1 MKLRYYL
8 RGLGIGIVVTALLMG
23 FTKGAAKETLSDD
36 EIIARAEALGMVQS
50 SVLSSDLNHE
60 EQDEDGVT
68 VSYNTARDGTD
79 IAALSDSVGADQTGD
94 AAGVVD
100 TEDTDKTADTA
111 DTVDSGKVTDATGT
125 GDADKTADA
134 TGVANTGKTSNTNTT
149 DTKTASAS
157 KSSTKASDIDA
168 ADNSTKATDT
178 TGKVTNDTN
187 VTDDADNSGTT
198 GAATIT
204 VTINS
209 GDGSDTVARRLAELG
224 VITDAGDF
232 DRYLCQNGYDKKLAT
247 GNHEINAGAGY
258 QEIAE
263 TLIKRAK

>member
-8 RGLGIGIVVTALLMG
+8 RGLGIGIVITAFLMG
-23 FTKGAAKETLSDD
+23 FTKGGAKETLSDD

-60 EQDEDGVT
+60 EQGEDGVT
-68 VSYNTARDGTD
+68 VSYNTALDESD
-79 IAALSDSVGADQTGD
+79 IAALPDSAGADQTGD

-100 TEDTDKTADTA
+100 TEATDKTADEA
-111 DTVDSGKVTDATGT
+111 DTVDSEKVADAA
-125 GDADKTADA
+125 GDSEKVADA
-134 TGVANTGKTSNTNTT
+134 TGDSEG
-149 DTKTASAS
+149 
-157 KSSTKASDIDA
+157 STKASDTDV
-168 ADNSTKATDT
+168 ADNSIKATD
-178 TGKVTNDTN
+178 
-187 VTDDADNSGTT
+187 TT

-204 VTINS
+204 VMINS
-209 GDGSDTVARRLAELG
+209 GDGSDTVARHLAELG

-263 TLIKRAK
+263 ILIKRTK

>member
-8 RGLGIGIVVTALLMG
+8 RGLGIGIVITAFLMG
-23 FTKGAAKETLSDD
+23 FTKGSAKETLSDD

-60 EQDEDGVT
+60 EQGEDGVT
-68 VSYNTARDGTD
+68 VSYNTALDESD
-79 IAALSDSVGADQTGD
+79 IAALPDSAGADQTGD

-100 TEDTDKTADTA
+100 TEATDKTADEA
-111 DTVDSGKVTDATGT
+111 DTVDSEKV
-125 GDADKTADA
+125 ADA
-134 TGVANTGKTSNTNTT
+134 AGDSEKVADAAGDSEG
-149 DTKTASAS
+149 
-157 KSSTKASDIDA
+157 STKASDTDV
-168 ADNSTKATDT
+168 ADNSTKATD
-178 TGKVTNDTN
+178 
-187 VTDDADNSGTT
+187 TT

-209 GDGSDTVARRLAELG
+209 GDGSDTVARHLAELG

-263 TLIKRAK
+263 ILIKRTK

>member
-8 RGLGIGIVVTALLMG
+8 RGLGIGIVITALLMG
-23 FTKGAAKETLSDD
+23 FTKTAAKETLSDD

-60 EQDEDGVT
+60 EQGEDGVT
-68 VSYNTARDGTD
+68 VSYNTALDESD
-79 IAALSDSVGADQTGD
+79 IAALPDSAGADQTED

-100 TEDTDKTADTA
+100 TEATDKTAD
-111 DTVDSGKVTDATGT
+111 V
-125 GDADKTADA
+125 
-134 TGVANTGKTSNTNTT
+134 
-149 DTKTASAS
+149 
-157 KSSTKASDIDA
+157 
-168 ADNSTKATDT
+168 ADNSTKATDKTADAADNSTKT
-178 TGKVTNDTN
+178 TDTTDKVKNDTT

-198 GAATIT
+198 GATTIT

-209 GDGSDTVARRLAELG
+209 GDGSDTVARHLAELG

-247 GNHEINAGAGY
+247 GNHEINVGAGY

-263 TLIKRAK
+263 ILIKRTK

>member
-8 RGLGIGIVVTALLMG
+8 RGLGIGIVITAFLMG
-23 FTKGAAKETLSDD
+23 FTKGSAKETLSDD

-60 EQDEDGVT
+60 EQGEDGVT
-68 VSYNTARDGTD
+68 VSYNTALDEPD
-79 IAALSDSVGADQTGD
+79 IAALPDGAGADQTGD
-94 AAGVVD
+94 AAGLVD
-100 TEDTDKTADTA
+100 TEATDKTADEA
-111 DTVDSGKVTDATGT
+111 DTVDSEKVADAA
-125 GDADKTADA
+125 GDSEKVADA
-134 TGVANTGKTSNTNTT
+134 TGDSEG
-149 DTKTASAS
+149 
-157 KSSTKASDIDA
+157 STKASDTDV
-168 ADNSTKATDT
+168 ADNSTKATD
-178 TGKVTNDTN
+178 
-187 VTDDADNSGTT
+187 TT

-209 GDGSDTVARRLAELG
+209 GDGSDTVARHLAELG

-263 TLIKRAK
+263 ILIKRTQ

>member
-8 RGLGIGIVVTALLMG
+8 RGLGIGIVITALLMG
-23 FTKGAAKETLSDD
+23 LTKGGAKETLSDD

-60 EQDEDGVT
+60 EQGEDGVT
-68 VSYNTARDGTD
+68 VSYNTALDEPD
-79 IAALSDSVGADQTGD
+79 IAALPDSAGADQTGD
-94 AAGVVD
+94 AADVVD
-100 TEDTDKTADTA
+100 TAGSDKTD
-111 DTVDSGKVTDATGT
+111 D
-125 GDADKTADA
+125 
-134 TGVANTGKTSNTNTT
+134 VANTGETSNTT

-157 KSSTKASDIDA
+157 KDSTKASDTDA

-178 TGKVTNDTN
+178 TDMVKNDTT

-209 GDGSDTVARRLAELG
+209 GDGSDTVARHLAELG

-263 TLIKRAK
+263 ILIKRTK

>member
-8 RGLGIGIVVTALLMG
+8 RGLGIGIVITAFLMG
-23 FTKGAAKETLSDD
+23 FTKGSAKETLSDD

-60 EQDEDGVT
+60 EQGEDGVT
-68 VSYNTARDGTD
+68 VSYNTALDESD
-79 IAALSDSVGADQTGD
+79 IAALPDGAGADQTGD
-94 AAGVVD
+94 AAGVAD
-100 TEDTDKTADTA
+100 TEATDKTADAA
-111 DTVDSGKVTDATGT
+111 DNVDSEKVADAA
-125 GDADKTADA
+125 GDSEKVADA
-134 TGVANTGKTSNTNTT
+134 TGDSEG
-149 DTKTASAS
+149 
-157 KSSTKASDIDA
+157 STKASDTDV
-168 ADNSTKATDT
+168 ADNSTEATD
-178 TGKVTNDTN
+178 
-187 VTDDADNSGTT
+187 TT

-209 GDGSDTVARRLAELG
+209 GDGSDTVARHLAELG

-263 TLIKRAK
+263 ILIKRTQ

>member
-8 RGLGIGIVVTALLMG
+8 RGLGIGIVITALLMG
-23 FTKGAAKETLSDD
+23 FTKTATKETLSDD

-60 EQDEDGVT
+60 ERGEDGVT
-68 VSYNTARDGTD
+68 VSYNTALDKSD
-79 IAALSDSVGADQTGD
+79 IAALPDSAGADQTED

-100 TEDTDKTADTA
+100 TEATDKTADA
-111 DTVDSGKVTDATGT
+111 AGVVDTEAT
-125 GDADKTADA
+125 DKTAD
-134 TGVANTGKTSNTNTT
+134 V
-149 DTKTASAS
+149 
-157 KSSTKASDIDA
+157 
-168 ADNSTKATDT
+168 ADNSTKATD
-178 TGKVTNDTN
+178 
-187 VTDDADNSGTT
+187 TT

-263 TLIKRAK
+263 ILIKRTK

>member
-8 RGLGIGIVVTALLMG
+8 RGLGIGIVITAFLMG
-23 FTKGAAKETLSDD
+23 FTKGSAKETLSDD

-60 EQDEDGVT
+60 EQGEDGVT
-68 VSYNTARDGTD
+68 VSYNTALDESD
-79 IAALSDSVGADQTGD
+79 IAALPDGAGADQTGD
-94 AAGVVD
+94 AAGVAD
-100 TEDTDKTADTA
+100 TEATDKTADAA
-111 DTVDSGKVTDATGT
+111 DNVDSEKVADAA
-125 GDADKTADA
+125 GDSEKVADA
-134 TGVANTGKTSNTNTT
+134 TGDSEG
-149 DTKTASAS
+149 
-157 KSSTKASDIDA
+157 STKASDTDV
-168 ADNSTKATDT
+168 ADNSTKATD
-178 TGKVTNDTN
+178 
-187 VTDDADNSGTT
+187 TT

-209 GDGSDTVARRLAELG
+209 GDGSDTVARHLAELG

-263 TLIKRAK
+263 ILIKRTQ

>member
-8 RGLGIGIVVTALLMG
+8 RGLGIGIVITAFLMG
-23 FTKGAAKETLSDD
+23 FTKGSAKETLSDD

-60 EQDEDGVT
+60 EQGEDGVT
-68 VSYNTARDGTD
+68 VSYNTALDEAD
-79 IAALSDSVGADQTGD
+79 IAALPDGAGADQTGD
-94 AAGVVD
+94 AAGVAD
-100 TEDTDKTADTA
+100 TEATDKTADAA
-111 DTVDSGKVTDATGT
+111 DTVDSEKV
-125 GDADKTADA
+125 ADA
-134 TGVANTGKTSNTNTT
+134 AGDSEG
-149 DTKTASAS
+149 
-157 KSSTKASDIDA
+157 STKASDTDA
-168 ADNSTKATDT
+168 ADNSTKATD
-178 TGKVTNDTN
+178 
-187 VTDDADNSGTT
+187 TT

-209 GDGSDTVARRLAELG
+209 GDGSDTVARHLAELG

-263 TLIKRAK
+263 ILIKRTK

>member
-8 RGLGIGIVVTALLMG
+8 RGLGIGIVITALLMG
-23 FTKGAAKETLSDD
+23 FTKTATKETLSDD

-60 EQDEDGVT
+60 EQGEDGVT
-68 VSYNTARDGTD
+68 VSYNTALDKSD
-79 IAALSDSVGADQTGD
+79 IAALPDSAGADQTED

-100 TEDTDKTADTA
+100 TEATDKTAD
-111 DTVDSGKVTDATGT
+111 V
-125 GDADKTADA
+125 
-134 TGVANTGKTSNTNTT
+134 
-149 DTKTASAS
+149 
-157 KSSTKASDIDA
+157 
-168 ADNSTKATDT
+168 ADNSTKSTDT
-178 TGKVTNDTN
+178 TDKVKNDTT

-198 GAATIT
+198 GATTIT

-209 GDGSDTVARRLAELG
+209 GDGSDTVARRLTELG

-263 TLIKRAK
+263 ILIKRTK

>member
-8 RGLGIGIVVTALLMG
+8 RGLGIGIVITALLMG
-23 FTKGAAKETLSDD
+23 LTKGGAKETLSDD

-60 EQDEDGVT
+60 EQGEDGVT
-68 VSYNTARDGTD
+68 VSYNTALDEPD
-79 IAALSDSVGADQTGD
+79 IAALPDGAGTDQTGD

-100 TEDTDKTADTA
+100 TEATDKTADAA
-111 DTVDSGKVTDATGT
+111 DTVDSEKVADSA
-125 GDADKTADA
+125 GDSEKVADA
-134 TGVANTGKTSNTNTT
+134 TGDSEG
-149 DTKTASAS
+149 
-157 KSSTKASDIDA
+157 STKASDTDV

-178 TGKVTNDTN
+178 TGVT
-187 VTDDADNSGTT
+187 
-198 GAATIT
+198 TIT

-247 GNHEINAGAGY
+247 GNHEINASAGY

-263 TLIKRAK
+263 ILIKRTK

>member
-8 RGLGIGIVVTALLMG
+8 RGLGIGIVITALLMG
-23 FTKGAAKETLSDD
+23 FTKTATKETLSDD

-60 EQDEDGVT
+60 EQGEDGVT
-68 VSYNTARDGTD
+68 VSYNTALDKSD
-79 IAALSDSVGADQTGD
+79 IAALPDSAGADQTED

-100 TEDTDKTADTA
+100 TEATDKTADAA
-111 DTVDSGKVTDATGT
+111 DTVDSEKVADAA
-125 GDADKTADA
+125 GDSEKVADA
-134 TGVANTGKTSNTNTT
+134 TGDSEG
-149 DTKTASAS
+149 
-157 KSSTKASDIDA
+157 STKASDTDV
-168 ADNSTKATDT
+168 ADNSTKATD
-178 TGKVTNDTN
+178 
-187 VTDDADNSGTT
+187 TT

-209 GDGSDTVARRLAELG
+209 GDGSDTVARHLAELG
-224 VITDAGDF
+224 VIADAGDF

-263 TLIKRAK
+263 ILIKRTK

>member
-8 RGLGIGIVVTALLMG
+8 RGLGIGIVITALLMG
-23 FTKGAAKETLSDD
+23 LTKGGAKETLSDD

-60 EQDEDGVT
+60 EQGEDDVT
-68 VSYNTARDGTD
+68 VSYNTALDEPD
-79 IAALSDSVGADQTGD
+79 IAALPDSAGTDQTGD

-100 TEDTDKTADTA
+100 TEATDKTADAA
-111 DTVDSGKVTDATGT
+111 DTVDSEKVADAA
-125 GDADKTADA
+125 GDSEKVADA
-134 TGVANTGKTSNTNTT
+134 TGDSEG
-149 DTKTASAS
+149 
-157 KSSTKASDIDA
+157 STKASDTDV
-168 ADNSTKATDT
+168 ADNSTKATD
-178 TGKVTNDTN
+178 
-187 VTDDADNSGTT
+187 TT

-209 GDGSDTVARRLAELG
+209 GDGSDTVARRLTELG

-263 TLIKRAK
+263 ILIKRTK

>member
-8 RGLGIGIVVTALLMG
+8 RGLGIGIVITALLMG
-23 FTKGAAKETLSDD
+23 FTKGGAKETLSDD

-60 EQDEDGVT
+60 EQGEDGVT
-68 VSYNTARDGTD
+68 VSYNTALDEPD
-79 IAALSDSVGADQTGD
+79 IAALPDSAGADQTGD
-94 AAGVVD
+94 AADVVD
-100 TEDTDKTADTA
+100 TAGSDKTD
-111 DTVDSGKVTDATGT
+111 D
-125 GDADKTADA
+125 
-134 TGVANTGKTSNTNTT
+134 VANTGETSNTT

-157 KSSTKASDIDA
+157 KDSTKASDTDA
-168 ADNSTKATDT
+168 ADNSTKAADT
-178 TGKVTNDTN
+178 TDKVKNDTT

-198 GAATIT
+198 GATTIT

-209 GDGSDTVARRLAELG
+209 GDGSDTVARRLTELG

-263 TLIKRAK
+263 ILIKRTK

>member
-8 RGLGIGIVVTALLMG
+8 RGLGIGIVITALLMG
-23 FTKGAAKETLSDD
+23 LTKGGAKETLSDD

-60 EQDEDGVT
+60 EQGEDGVT
-68 VSYNTARDGTD
+68 VSYNTALDKSD
-79 IAALSDSVGADQTGD
+79 IAALPDSAGADQTED

-100 TEDTDKTADTA
+100 TEATDKTADA
-111 DTVDSGKVTDATGT
+111 AGVVDTEAT
-125 GDADKTADA
+125 DKTAD
-134 TGVANTGKTSNTNTT
+134 V
-149 DTKTASAS
+149 
-157 KSSTKASDIDA
+157 
-168 ADNSTKATDT
+168 ADNSTKSTDT
-178 TGKVTNDTN
+178 TDKVKNDTT

-198 GAATIT
+198 GATTIT

-209 GDGSDTVARRLAELG
+209 GDGSDTVARRLTELG

-263 TLIKRAK
+263 ILIKRTK

>member
-8 RGLGIGIVVTALLMG
+8 RGLGIGIVITALLMG
-23 FTKGAAKETLSDD
+23 FTKTATKETLSDD

-60 EQDEDGVT
+60 EQGEDGVT
-68 VSYNTARDGTD
+68 VSYNTALDKSD
-79 IAALSDSVGADQTGD
+79 IAALPDSAGADQTED

-100 TEDTDKTADTA
+100 TEATDKTADA
-111 DTVDSGKVTDATGT
+111 AGVVDTEAT
-125 GDADKTADA
+125 DKTAD
-134 TGVANTGKTSNTNTT
+134 V
-149 DTKTASAS
+149 
-157 KSSTKASDIDA
+157 
-168 ADNSTKATDT
+168 ADNSTKSTDT
-178 TGKVTNDTN
+178 TDKVKNDTT

-198 GAATIT
+198 GATTIT

-209 GDGSDTVARRLAELG
+209 GDGSDTVARRLTELG

-263 TLIKRAK
+263 ILIKRTK

>member
-8 RGLGIGIVVTALLMG
+8 RGLGIGIVITALLMG
-23 FTKGAAKETLSDD
+23 LTKGGAKETLSDD

-60 EQDEDGVT
+60 EQGEDGVT
-68 VSYNTARDGTD
+68 VSYNTALDEPD
-79 IAALSDSVGADQTGD
+79 IAALPDGAGTDQTGD

-100 TEDTDKTADTA
+100 TEATDKTADAA
-111 DTVDSGKVTDATGT
+111 DTVDSEKVADSA
-125 GDADKTADA
+125 GDSEKVADA
-134 TGVANTGKTSNTNTT
+134 TGDSEG
-149 DTKTASAS
+149 
-157 KSSTKASDIDA
+157 STKASDTDV

-178 TGKVTNDTN
+178 TGVT
-187 VTDDADNSGTT
+187 
-198 GAATIT
+198 TIT

-263 TLIKRAK
+263 ILIKRTK

>member
-8 RGLGIGIVVTALLMG
+8 RGLGIGIVITALLMG
-23 FTKGAAKETLSDD
+23 LTKGGAKETLSDD

-60 EQDEDGVT
+60 EQGEDGVT
-68 VSYNTARDGTD
+68 VSYNTALDEPD
-79 IAALSDSVGADQTGD
+79 IAALPDSAGADQTGN

-100 TEDTDKTADTA
+100 TEATDKTADAA
-111 DTVDSGKVTDATGT
+111 DTVDSEKV
-125 GDADKTADA
+125 ADA
-134 TGVANTGKTSNTNTT
+134 TGDSEKVADATGDSEG
-149 DTKTASAS
+149 
-157 KSSTKASDIDA
+157 STKASDTDV
-168 ADNSTKATDT
+168 ADNSTRATD
-178 TGKVTNDTN
+178 
-187 VTDDADNSGTT
+187 TT

-209 GDGSDTVARRLAELG
+209 GDGSDTVARRLTELG

-263 TLIKRAK
+263 ILIKRTK

>member
-8 RGLGIGIVVTALLMG
+8 RGLGIGIVITALLMG
-23 FTKGAAKETLSDD
+23 LTKGGAKETLSDD

-60 EQDEDGVT
+60 EQGEDGVT
-68 VSYNTARDGTD
+68 VSYNTALDEPD
-79 IAALSDSVGADQTGD
+79 IAALPDGAGADQTGD
-94 AAGVVD
+94 AAEVVD
-100 TEDTDKTADTA
+100 TAGSDKTD
-111 DTVDSGKVTDATGT
+111 D
-125 GDADKTADA
+125 
-134 TGVANTGKTSNTNTT
+134 VANTGKTSNTT

-157 KSSTKASDIDA
+157 EGSTKASDTDV

-178 TGKVTNDTN
+178 TDMVKNDTT

-247 GNHEINAGAGY
+247 GNHEINAGASY

-263 TLIKRAK
+263 ILIKRTK

>member
-8 RGLGIGIVVTALLMG
+8 RGLGIGIVITALLMG
-23 FTKGAAKETLSDD
+23 LTKGSAKETLSDD

-60 EQDEDGVT
+60 EQGEDGVT
-68 VSYNTARDGTD
+68 VSYNTALDEPD
-79 IAALSDSVGADQTGD
+79 IAALPDSAGTDQTGD

-100 TEDTDKTADTA
+100 TEATDKTADAA
-111 DTVDSGKVTDATGT
+111 DTVDSEKV
-125 GDADKTADA
+125 ADA
-134 TGVANTGKTSNTNTT
+134 AGDSEKVADAIGDSEG
-149 DTKTASAS
+149 
-157 KSSTKASDIDA
+157 STKASDTDV
-168 ADNSTKATDT
+168 ADNSTKATD
-178 TGKVTNDTN
+178 
-187 VTDDADNSGTT
+187 TT

-263 TLIKRAK
+263 ILIKRTK

>member
-1 MKLRYYL
+1 MRLRYYL
-8 RGLGIGIVVTALLMG
+8 RGLGIGIVITAFLMG
-23 FTKGAAKETLSDD
+23 FTKGGAKETLSDD

-60 EQDEDGVT
+60 EQGEDGVT
-68 VSYNTARDGTD
+68 VSYNTALDEPDIVALPDG
-79 IAALSDSVGADQTGD
+79 AGADQTGD

-100 TEDTDKTADTA
+100 TEATDKTADAA
-111 DTVDSGKVTDATGT
+111 DNVDSEKV
-125 GDADKTADA
+125 ADA
-134 TGVANTGKTSNTNTT
+134 AGDSEKVADAAG
-149 DTKTASAS
+149 ASEG
-157 KSSTKASDIDA
+157 STKASDTDV
-168 ADNSTKATDT
+168 ADNSTEATD
-178 TGKVTNDTN
+178 
-187 VTDDADNSGTT
+187 TT

-209 GDGSDTVARRLAELG
+209 GDGSDTVARHLAELG

-263 TLIKRAK
+263 ILIKRTK

>member
-68 VSYNTARDGTD
+68 VSYNTAQDGTD
-79 IAALSDSVGADQTGD
+79 IAVLPDSVGAGQTGD
-94 AAGVVD
+94 AAGTVGTAGSD
-100 TEDTDKTADTA
+100 NTDDSV
-111 DTVDSGKVTDATGT
+111 DTVDSDKVTDATGT
-125 GDADKTADA
+125 GDTDKTADA
-134 TGVANTGKTSNTNTT
+134 TGV
-149 DTKTASAS
+149 
-157 KSSTKASDIDA
+157 
-168 ADNSTKATDT
+168 
-178 TGKVTNDTN
+178 
-187 VTDDADNSGTT
+187 
-198 GAATIT
+198 AATIT

-232 DRYLCQNGYDKKLAT
+232 DRYMCQNGYDKKLAT
-247 GNHEINAGAGY
+247 GNHEINAGASY

>member
-8 RGLGIGIVVTALLMG
+8 RGLGIGIVITALLMG
-23 FTKGAAKETLSDD
+23 LTKGGAKETLSDD

-60 EQDEDGVT
+60 EQGEDGVT
-68 VSYNTARDGTD
+68 VSYNTALDEPD
-79 IAALSDSVGADQTGD
+79 IAALPDSAGADQTGD

-100 TEDTDKTADTA
+100 TEATDKTADAA
-111 DTVDSGKVTDATGT
+111 DTVDSEKV
-125 GDADKTADA
+125 ADA
-134 TGVANTGKTSNTNTT
+134 TGDSEG
-149 DTKTASAS
+149 
-157 KSSTKASDIDA
+157 STKASDIDV
-168 ADNSTKATDT
+168 ADNSTKATD
-178 TGKVTNDTN
+178 
-187 VTDDADNSGTT
+187 TT

-209 GDGSDTVARRLAELG
+209 GDGSDTVARHLAELG

-263 TLIKRAK
+263 ILIKRTK

>member
-8 RGLGIGIVVTALLMG
+8 RGLGIGIVITALLMG
-23 FTKGAAKETLSDD
+23 LTKGGAKETLSDD

-60 EQDEDGVT
+60 EQGEDDVT
-68 VSYNTARDGTD
+68 VSYNTALDEPD
-79 IAALSDSVGADQTGD
+79 IAALPDSAGADQTGD

-100 TEDTDKTADTA
+100 TEATDKTADAA
-111 DTVDSGKVTDATGT
+111 DNVDSEKV
-125 GDADKTADA
+125 ADA
-134 TGVANTGKTSNTNTT
+134 AGDSEG
-149 DTKTASAS
+149 
-157 KSSTKASDIDA
+157 STKASDTDA
-168 ADNSTKATDT
+168 ADNSTKATD
-178 TGKVTNDTN
+178 
-187 VTDDADNSGTT
+187 TT

-263 TLIKRAK
+263 ILIKRTK

>member
-8 RGLGIGIVVTALLMG
+8 RGLGIGIVITAFLMG
-23 FTKGAAKETLSDD
+23 FTKGSAKETLSDD
-36 EIIARAEALGMVQS
+36 EIIARAEKLGMVQS

-60 EQDEDGVT
+60 EQGEDGVT
-68 VSYNTARDGTD
+68 VSYNTVLDEPD
-79 IAALSDSVGADQTGD
+79 IAALPDSAGADQTGD

-100 TEDTDKTADTA
+100 TEATDKTADAA
-111 DTVDSGKVTDATGT
+111 DTVDSEKV
-125 GDADKTADA
+125 ADA
-134 TGVANTGKTSNTNTT
+134 AGDSEG
-149 DTKTASAS
+149 
-157 KSSTKASDIDA
+157 STKASDTDA
-168 ADNSTKATDT
+168 ADNSTKATD
-178 TGKVTNDTN
+178 
-187 VTDDADNSGTT
+187 TT

-209 GDGSDTVARRLAELG
+209 GDGSDTVARRLTELG

-263 TLIKRAK
+263 ILIKRTK

>member
-8 RGLGIGIVVTALLMG
+8 RGLGIGIVITALLMG
-23 FTKGAAKETLSDD
+23 FTKTAAKETLSDD

-60 EQDEDGVT
+60 EQGEDGVT
-68 VSYNTARDGTD
+68 VSYNNALDESD
-79 IAALSDSVGADQTGD
+79 IAALPDSAGADQTED
-94 AAGVVD
+94 TAGV
-100 TEDTDKTADTA
+100 
-111 DTVDSGKVTDATGT
+111 
-125 GDADKTADA
+125 
-134 TGVANTGKTSNTNTT
+134 
-149 DTKTASAS
+149 
-157 KSSTKASDIDA
+157 

-178 TGKVTNDTN
+178 TDKVKNDTT

-198 GAATIT
+198 GATTIT

-209 GDGSDTVARRLAELG
+209 GDGSDTVARHLAELG

-247 GNHEINAGAGY
+247 GNHEINVGAGY

-263 TLIKRAK
+263 ILIKRTK